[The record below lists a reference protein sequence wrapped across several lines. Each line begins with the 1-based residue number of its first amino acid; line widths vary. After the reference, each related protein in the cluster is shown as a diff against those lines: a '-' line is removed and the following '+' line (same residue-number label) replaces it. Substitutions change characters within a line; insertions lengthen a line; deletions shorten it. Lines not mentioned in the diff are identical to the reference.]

1 VKNQLILMTAS
12 GTTGGIIAFL
22 FGEWSDLL
30 TLFIFVLALDYL
42 SGLGGAIVSGQGLSS
57 AVGMRGIIKKFAI
70 IAIIV
75 LGNLLD
81 QVGGTDFIMV
91 SFIWFF
97 LANEILSIIENYG
110 KMGLPLPD
118 KLKQF
123 ITVLRGER

>member
-22 FGEWSDLL
+22 FGGWSDLL
-30 TLFIFVLALDYL
+30 TLFIFVLLLDYL